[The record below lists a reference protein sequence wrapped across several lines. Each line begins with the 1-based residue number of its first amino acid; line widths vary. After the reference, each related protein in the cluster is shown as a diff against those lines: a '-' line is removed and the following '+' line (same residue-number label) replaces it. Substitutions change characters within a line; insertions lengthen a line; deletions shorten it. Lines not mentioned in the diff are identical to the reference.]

1 VSEQELVGCRLPVA
15 GCQLPVASCQLPVSS
30 FQFPVTG
37 NGERGTGNGQRA
49 TGSRLQVLDESL
61 EGVVEG
67 AGERLDDRGDF
78 ALRRLVDRGSGGDRI
93 GDREPQCGRRQND
106 DEHTD
111 HSDEAEAEP
120 GGVHRRTGS
129 VYNRARSS
137 ATLTSGR
144 PEVFRPTPQL
154 TCRTTFPNWPL
165 F

>member
-1 VSEQELVGCRLPVA
+1 M
-15 GCQLPVASCQLPVSS
+15 
-30 FQFPVTG
+30 
-37 NGERGTGNGQRA
+37 
-49 TGSRLQVLDESL
+49 GSWLQVLDESL

-120 GGVHRRTGS
+120 GGGHRRTGS

-165 F
+165 FSRRRCASPARSSGNPSSMTGVTRPSKSSCAAESSSAKRPM